1 MFFVLPSRAILPR
14 GQDGLREILRQDQ
27 GDSLRIATN
36 PGKTKQRTG
45 EPGSEVGCGSF
56 SFQPKWT
63 ERHHYLWTLLSCIL
77 AVPRFCVLIE
87 LVFQPLLIGFIFRE
101 GLGRAVCEHPCYFV
115 LSIFVPHAKHSLW
128 HTAIVHQIFVEE
140 RNKKW
145 EMPFEKKSTLVVD
158 TLLTQVSNSN
168 DNNAWWT

>member
-27 GDSLRIATN
+27 GDSLKIATN

-63 ERHHYLWTLLSCIL
+63 ERHHYL
-77 AVPRFCVLIE
+77 
-87 LVFQPLLIGFIFRE
+87 
-101 GLGRAVCEHPCYFV
+101 
-115 LSIFVPHAKHSLW
+115 
-128 HTAIVHQIFVEE
+128 
-140 RNKKW
+140 
-145 EMPFEKKSTLVVD
+145 
-158 TLLTQVSNSN
+158 
-168 DNNAWWT
+168 